1 MQKSEER
8 ESAPAVIWRKAFQM
22 GHIQCG
28 ILVIYSGKYAELR
41 IGNTGLMVM
50 AEVWADVFKTMRVDE
65 IT

>member
-1 MQKSEER
+1 
-8 ESAPAVIWRKAFQM
+8 M